1 MSKAQKSENACPHK
15 CAQDGMCLEKKSQ
28 AYNCAETRQRNDSVR
43 QCPTIRH
50 SSPTVPTV
58 PTTRAQ
64 VCMCILLCASCYVHL
79 AMCILLCASC
89 CASYDLGI
97 PSSPI
102 RCPIGYPGRLSQR
115 PSTSTSTTF
124 ASLIEHIRN
133 GEEKKNLQLEHTKV
147 KWQTL
152 RADGN
157 LRCRLHRAR
166 SALRYG
172 PEREAPEMGL
182 RAKRLKMGLS

>member
-1 MSKAQKSENACPHK
+1 MSDNPT
-15 CAQDGMCLEKKSQ
+15 LES
-28 AYNCAETRQRNDSVR
+28 DSSD
-43 QCPTIRH
+43 
-50 SSPTVPTV
+50 SSDNQGSSVH
-58 PTTRAQ
+58 
-64 VCMCILLCASCYVHL
+64 VHL

-172 PEREAPEMGL
+172 PEREAPENGPAREAPENGPEL
-182 RAKRLKMGLS
+182 ARSALPCPVIRVSCTTI

>member
-1 MSKAQKSENACPHK
+1 MQRRGRETIVSDNVRQSDTRVRQFRQFRQPGLK
-15 CAQDGMCLEKKSQ
+15 CA
-28 AYNCAETRQRNDSVR
+28 
-43 QCPTIRH
+43 
-50 SSPTVPTV
+50 
-58 PTTRAQ
+58 
-64 VCMCILLCASCYVHL
+64 CASCYVHL

-157 LRCRLHRAR
+157 RRCRLHHAR
-166 SALRYG
+166 SASAVGLRAK
-172 PEREAPEMGL
+172 RLEMGL
-182 RAKRLKMGLS
+182 RAKRLKTGLS